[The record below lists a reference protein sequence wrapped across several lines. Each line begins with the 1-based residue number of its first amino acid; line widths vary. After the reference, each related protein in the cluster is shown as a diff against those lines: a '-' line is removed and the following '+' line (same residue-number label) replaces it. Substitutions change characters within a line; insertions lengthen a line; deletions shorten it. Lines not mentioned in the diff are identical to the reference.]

1 MSAAFSD
8 SRAPPGSRFDGHR
21 AVIKYSTK
29 PKDLALKPPRTF
41 RWPLLPIFLKSSMR
55 FALLFLAIPA
65 LLTLLE
71 LLLTFLLAEKASSI
85 SWFSR
90 GFQDGSFVLRLQ
102 RLHRRY

>member
-1 MSAAFSD
+1 MLRLGPDLTATAVVGLTNKLD
-8 SRAPPGSRFDGHR
+8 TTQTQGSRAQ
-21 AVIKYSTK
+21 
-29 PKDLALKPPRTF
+29 PPRTF
-41 RWPLLPIFLKSSMR
+41 RWSPSAHFLKSSMR